1 MGLDT
6 LEDVFAEQLADL
18 YSAEKQIVEA
28 LPKVEQAAQD
38 KELRQALSDHLQE
51 TRGHVERLETIFGQL
66 NRPMPVDT
74 CEGMKGL
81 LAEGE
86 KVIGMPGAAAAKDV
100 AIIAAAQRVEHYE
113 IAAYGTAR
121 ALADEL
127 NLGDARDLLDR
138 TLDEEGRADKML
150 TQLAMGGLFSGGI
163 NDTARAGRATT

>member
-28 LPKVEQAAQD
+28 LPKVEQAAHD
-38 KELRQALSDHLQE
+38 EGLRQALAEHLQE
-51 TRGHVERLETIFGQL
+51 TRGHVARLEKIFGQL
-66 NRPMPVDT
+66 NRPMPVET

-86 KVIGMPGAAAAKDV
+86 KVMAMAGEPAAKDV
-100 AIIAAAQRVEHYE
+100 ALIAAAQRVEHYE

-127 NLGDARDLLDR
+127 DLGDARDLLDR

-150 TQLAMGGLFSGGI
+150 TQLAVGGLFSGGL
-163 NDTARAGRATT
+163 NDTARAGGSTA